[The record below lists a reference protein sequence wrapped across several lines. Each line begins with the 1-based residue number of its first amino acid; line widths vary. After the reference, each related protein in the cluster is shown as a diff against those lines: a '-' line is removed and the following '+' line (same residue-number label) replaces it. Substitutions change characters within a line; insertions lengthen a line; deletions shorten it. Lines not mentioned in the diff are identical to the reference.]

1 MKLIL
6 LAVSLLIISCNS
18 ESTQSDIDIASMIK
32 NDTLIIK
39 SSIKEGNRIYY
50 YDDFGGINYL
60 NSSDNIFILDKEYF
74 QIIDGKFKI
83 VYILKKGEK
92 IEIAENGL
100 YSELI
105 LNTDTTRSNELLFPL
120 KYFKKF
126 DSSSIR
132 LWTFQ
137 KSFVDK
143 KYTFNT
149 KFRDLKLFQE
159 YSNSKNFLKEYQNK
173 YKLSEEFYDI
183 NHETIK
189 YRILEKLL
197 MAVNKNFNFP
207 KTYVDSIAA
216 SSISELRNDKF
227 LFLRSYRN
235 CTYTLLDYLKSSQP
249 SKSYIDIINDNFKD
263 QTKEFLL
270 ASVIVNARKT
280 QSTYD
285 ISEMELQELIG
296 YFFKNR
302 QVDEYHVY
310 VKQMMILDSIDL
322 RNDELINLKKEKIK
336 LSEINDGKI
345 TYLDF
350 WASWCG
356 PCRAEMP
363 NSKELSEKY
372 TKKGVNFVY
381 ISTDENAAAW
391 ERASKQIGIP
401 DVNSYLLPNSKKSAI
416 GKQFNLSTIPRYVLI
431 DKFGKVINADAPRP
445 SDTKIIELLDKLLEK

>member
-1 MKLIL
+1 M
-6 LAVSLLIISCNS
+6 S
-18 ESTQSDIDIASMIK
+18 
-32 NDTLIIK
+32 
-39 SSIKEGNRIYY
+39 
-50 YDDFGGINYL
+50 
-60 NSSDNIFILDKEYF
+60 
-74 QIIDGKFKI
+74 
-83 VYILKKGEK
+83 
-92 IEIAENGL
+92 
-100 YSELI
+100 
-105 LNTDTTRSNELLFPL
+105 
-120 KYFKKF
+120 KY
-126 DSSSIR
+126 
-132 LWTFQ
+132 
-137 KSFVDK
+137 
-143 KYTFNT
+143 
-149 KFRDLKLFQE
+149 
-159 YSNSKNFLKEYQNK
+159 
-173 YKLSEEFYDI
+173 
-183 NHETIK
+183 H
-189 YRILEKLL
+189 
-197 MAVNKNFNFP
+197 
-207 KTYVDSIAA
+207 
-216 SSISELRNDKF
+216 
-227 LFLRSYRN
+227 
-235 CTYTLLDYLKSSQP
+235 
-249 SKSYIDIINDNFKD
+249 DNFKD